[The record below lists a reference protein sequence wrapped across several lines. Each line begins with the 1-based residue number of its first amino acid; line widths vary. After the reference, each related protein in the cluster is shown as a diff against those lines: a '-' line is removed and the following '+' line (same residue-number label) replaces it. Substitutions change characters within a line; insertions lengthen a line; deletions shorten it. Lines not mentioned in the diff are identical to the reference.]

1 MASIYAKKK
10 SVKDDMKILA
20 GIIGVFLFIVWLCTP
35 PGNKFAQMCFFGN
48 NTKYVIAKLTKPD
61 EIKEYEFHWKNAV
74 YMVDMKDY
82 KGALKELDK
91 AIQSYPVYMPE
102 NKLSKLYR
110 NRAKLKFFCEKYKS
124 SLNDFFKVDVLSTQ
138 DNLYV
143 AMLFKLDDNYKESLK
158 YCNRII
164 NLDVNSHMGYACIAD
179 VYAAAGYPQS
189 SVRVYDYF
197 IDKYPNRAK
206 YYVER
211 AAYKKL
217 AGYIDESNEDIIKAK
232 SLEPSVDVNSLF
244 IETFMHPKTFKFDNK
259 KL

>member
-1 MASIYAKKK
+1 MAGIFSKKK
-10 SVKDDMKILA
+10 SVKDDIKIIA
-20 GIIGVFLFIVWLCTP
+20 GIVTAFLFVAWLCTP

-48 NTKYVIAKLTKPD
+48 NTKYFVAKLTKPD

-74 YMVDMKDY
+74 YLVDMKNY
-82 KGALKELDK
+82 KDALKELDK

-102 NKLSKLYR
+102 NKLAQLYR
-110 NRAKLKFFCEKYKS
+110 ERAKLKFFCEKYRS
-124 SLNDFFKVDVLSTQ
+124 SLNDFLKVGPLSAQ

-143 AMLFKLDDNYKESLK
+143 AMLFRADGNYREAVK

-164 NLDVNSHMGYACIAD
+164 NLDSNSHMGYACIAN
-179 VYAAAGYPQS
+179 VYSEAGYPQN

-211 AAYKKL
+211 ALYKK
-217 AGYIDESNEDIIKAK
+217 ATGDIEGSNEDIKTATT
-232 SLEPSVDVNSLF
+232 LEPSVNVNSSY
-244 IETFMHPKTFKFDNK
+244 IEEFMHPKIFKFDKK